1 MAARLVWQ
9 RPAGTWCA
17 NARRRWKAATAT
29 GSPRSCARCNRVM
42 PRSCRHLST
51 CPLATCT
58 RPTTA
63 VRPAPQRRG
72 KVSPQRRRAVLSG
85 GWVGRGHGAA
95 LRDDLTE
102 RTRDAPHPFTRGGR
116 PLARQRRGLHRS
128 ARGPGRPR
136 THPPPRVWRFL
147 RSDCASILSEE
158 VACFKCTAGECAH
171 SLGVAGQVEKQEAC
185 AALLEHIS
193 SALAAARVSPH
204 DHAGRRALPAPPTP
218 LRTPARAQR
227 PQPLPSANVNP
238 FFSCD
243 RTSCGRGAC
252 CASAA

>member
-1 MAARLVWQ
+1 MAGS
-9 RPAGTWCA
+9 AGDTALHYATISRNGLAMLRILLRAGADPLHA
-17 NARRRWKAATAT
+17 NAEGCTALQE
-29 GSPRSCARCNRVM
+29 ARVAR
-42 PRSCRHLST
+42 
-51 CPLATCT
+51 
-58 RPTTA
+58 
-63 VRPAPQRRG
+63 API
-72 KVSPQRRRAVLSG
+72 
-85 GWVGRGHGAA
+85 
-95 LRDDLTE
+95 
-102 RTRDAPHPFTRGGR
+102 
-116 PLARQRRGLHRS
+116 
-128 ARGPGRPR
+128 
-136 THPPPRVWRFL
+136 PPPRVWRFL